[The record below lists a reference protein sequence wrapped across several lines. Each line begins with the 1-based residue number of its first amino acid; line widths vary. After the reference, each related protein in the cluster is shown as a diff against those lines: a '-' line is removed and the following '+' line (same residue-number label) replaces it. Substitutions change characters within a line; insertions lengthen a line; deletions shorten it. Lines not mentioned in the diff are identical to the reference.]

1 MEIIDPPQI
10 NLVLFGIL
18 FNIWLEAPK
27 NDRNKYEDESYYW
40 ESILTYLDC
49 KDIVKTDK
57 VIGSYTILSTN
68 KTYKILSLNYLKE
81 PYKSYVIKSR
91 NVS

>member
-1 MEIIDPPQI
+1 M
-10 NLVLFGIL
+10 
-18 FNIWLEAPK
+18 
-27 NDRNKYEDESYYW
+27 
-40 ESILTYLDC
+40 DC

-57 VIGSYTILSTN
+57 IIGCYAILSTN